1 MIGLPGVFV
10 VFALITVLLQYF
22 APRFHGIWD
31 TLLAFYAL
39 FALVAAFIEL
49 RVHPK
54 PAPAVP
60 DKSA

>member
-10 VFALITVLLQYF
+10 VFALITVLLQYLV
-22 APRFHGIWD
+22 PRFHGVLD

-49 RVHPK
+49 RAHPK
-54 PAPAVP
+54 PAPAASDRP
-60 DKSA
+60 A

>member
-10 VFALITVLLQYF
+10 VFALITVLLEYLV
-22 APRFHGIWD
+22 PRFHGVLD
-31 TLLAFYAL
+31 TLLAFYTL

-49 RVHPK
+49 RAHPK